1 MVASSADAVIVQV
14 PVNFIVICRP
24 LVVHVLVVSLTI
36 VTVASDVVVG
46 AMLNGVVE
54 KSRSVITA
62 NVIVWAI
69 LLMVIVTTFDSTAL

>member
-1 MVASSADAVIVQV
+1 M
-14 PVNFIVICRP
+14 
-24 LVVHVLVVSLTI
+24 VHVLVVSLTM

>member
-1 MVASSADAVIVQV
+1 MVASGAEAVIVHV

-24 LVVHVLVVSLTI
+24 RVLHVLVVSLAI

-46 AMLNGVVE
+46 ATLNGVAE
-54 KSRSVITA
+54 YGRSLITA

-69 LLMVIVTTFDSTAL
+69 LLMVIVTTFDSAAL

>member
-1 MVASSADAVIVQV
+1 MASSADAVIVQV
-14 PVNFIVICRP
+14 PENCIVICRP
-24 LVVHVLVVSLTI
+24 LVVHVLVVSLTM

-46 AMLNGVVE
+46 AMLTGVVE